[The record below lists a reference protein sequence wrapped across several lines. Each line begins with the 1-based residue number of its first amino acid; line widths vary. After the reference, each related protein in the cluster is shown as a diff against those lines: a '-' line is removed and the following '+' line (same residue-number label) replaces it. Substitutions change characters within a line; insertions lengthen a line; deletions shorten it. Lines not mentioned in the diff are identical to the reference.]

1 MIHDFRGNTSVS
13 ASWAAYTSF
22 LANLYLMKVM
32 ITKNQSIVLAMVA
45 SLAVA
50 LSGCGGG
57 GGGGGGS
64 SGGGSSI
71 APTRSLALEDPITAT
86 HTAGAISRAAEAE
99 PRAGSVT
106 LSYCFIQKLA
116 SLGVI

>member
-1 MIHDFRGNTSVS
+1 
-13 ASWAAYTSF
+13 
-22 LANLYLMKVM
+22 MKVM

-57 GGGGGGS
+57 GGGGGGSSGGGS

-106 LSYCFIQKLA
+106 LSSKC
-116 SLGVI
+116 

>member
-1 MIHDFRGNTSVS
+1 
-13 ASWAAYTSF
+13 
-22 LANLYLMKVM
+22 MKVM

-64 SGGGSSI
+64 SI
-71 APTRSLALEDPITAT
+71 APTRSLALEDPITVT

>member
-1 MIHDFRGNTSVS
+1 MRWSPRSRWH
-13 ASWAAYTSF
+13 YP
-22 LANLYLMKVM
+22 
-32 ITKNQSIVLAMVA
+32 
-45 SLAVA
+45 AVA
-50 LSGCGGG
+50 EVVVA
-57 GGGGGGS
+57 GGGS

>member
-1 MIHDFRGNTSVS
+1 MR
-13 ASWAAYTSF
+13 
-22 LANLYLMKVM
+22 VM

-50 LSGCGGG
+50 LSGCG
-57 GGGGGGS
+57 
-64 SGGGSSI
+64 GGGSSI

>member
-1 MIHDFRGNTSVS
+1 MGCLHEFYGKLIFEEIII
-13 ASWAAYTSF
+13 
-22 LANLYLMKVM
+22 MKVM
-32 ITKNQSIVLAMVA
+32 ITQSIVLAMVA

-57 GGGGGGS
+57 GGG
-64 SGGGSSI
+64 GGGSSI

-106 LSYCFIQKLA
+106 QSSCGQ
-116 SLGVI
+116 